1 MIRTLLAAV
10 FALFSLAATAQ
21 ADQRVIVRA
30 KRPYNQAKADVARLG
45 GQVLYEFRNADGLV
59 VSIPDDKVNA
69 LNSLNSIEYFVRDAE
84 VPHPVPKGL
93 VSVTEPLQATEVGG
107 TEPLTYY
114 TLGAELT
121 HARDLHLAGLTGSGV
136 VLGTIDSGIS
146 AAAAALAG
154 RVIGGENFVP
164 GATEPDATSSLN
176 APHGTWVATTV
187 GGNVGFLFP
196 SGGAVATAVRNNCPG
211 NKCSFPH
218 PAIPNVDVI
227 PLVGQAPG
235 AQFFALKVFPASG
248 GGAPTSRILQAMD
261 RAIQLK
267 RTTQPNMKV
276 VNMSLG
282 GVTLFAGGDIANQLA
297 TSMANAGITLVAAS
311 GNDGPSGSTV
321 GSPGTAR
328 DILTAGAASDA
339 LHERIVADLFF
350 LPPGLPGSVWRPDG
364 TQQMADFS
372 SRGPTADGR
381 IDPDLVANGVWTFA
395 QHANGTTLNFV
406 SGTSFATAT
415 VAGVAALLYQYKPSA
430 TPAEIRTA
438 LISSSD
444 PNLIGEATPVDQGAG
459 YVNAA
464 AAKQLLDGPLGPLAD
479 VGPAKKKVSQNV
491 HQGAGIEPIN
501 QSSFTAHVADLRPS
515 ERKDFYFVVHKNTQ
529 AVEVT
534 VSNITPEL
542 PPSQQNQIFGDD
554 IEFAVQSAKTSLA
567 DYLTDLPGP
576 TPPGPIFLNDDATF
590 TFERPETGLMRVT
603 VVGDWTNAGRVSV
616 DLAITE
622 HRAPLPGHEFKG
634 KISEGEFQFHTLT
647 LPPGLPSVSFRLSFD
662 GDWGSYPTNDVDLIL
677 IAPNGALN
685 FAGATL
691 NSPETVTIA
700 NPPGGNWT
708 LVVNGFTIFEKADKY
723 QIRVDF

>member
-1 MIRTLLAAV
+1 MIRRLLAAV
-10 FALFSLAATAQ
+10 FALFSVAATAQ
-21 ADQRVIVRA
+21 ADQRVIVRT
-30 KRPYNQAKADVARLG
+30 KRPYNQAKADVARVG

-93 VSVTEPLQATEVGG
+93 VSVTEPQQAIDVGG

-114 TLGAELT
+114 TLGGELT

-136 VLGTIDSGIS
+136 VVGIIDSGVS
-146 AAAAALAG
+146 ATASALAG

-164 GATEPDATSSLN
+164 GATEPGATSSLN
-176 APHGTWVATTV
+176 DPHGTWVATTV
-187 GGNVGFLFP
+187 GGNALFGFLRT
-196 SGGAVATAVRNNCPG
+196 GATATAIRINCPD
-211 NKCSFPH
+211 NRCSFPFS
-218 PAIPNVDVI
+218 PTIDAV

-248 GGAPTSRILQAMD
+248 GGAPFSRIMQAMD
-261 RAIQLK
+261 RAIDLK
-267 RTTQPNMKV
+267 QTTLPNMKV

-282 GVTLFAGGDIANQLA
+282 GGTLFAGGDIVDQLA
-297 TSMANAGITLVAAS
+297 TSMAAAGITLVVAS
-311 GNDGPSGSTV
+311 GNEGPSGSTV
-321 GSPGTAR
+321 ASPGTAR
-328 DILTAGAASDA
+328 DILTVGAASDA
-339 LHERIVADLFF
+339 IHERIVADLFF
-350 LPPGLPGSVWRPDG
+350 LPPGLLGSVWRPDG

-381 IDPDLVANGVWTFA
+381 VDPDLVANGVWTFA
-395 QHANGTTLNFV
+395 QHANGTLFFV
-406 SGTSFATAT
+406 SGTSFATPT

-438 LISSSD
+438 LISSAD
-444 PNLIGEATPVDQGAG
+444 PDLIGEATPVDQGAG

-491 HQGAGIEPIN
+491 HQGAGIAPIN
-501 QSSFTAHVADLRPS
+501 QSSFTTHLADLRPS
-515 ERKDFYFVVHKNTQ
+515 ERRDFYFVVDKNTA
-529 AVEVT
+529 AVEVA
-534 VSNITPEL
+534 VSNISPEL

-554 IEFAVQSAKTSLA
+554 IEFAVQSAKTFG
-567 DYLTDLPGP
+567 DYLTDPPGP
-576 TPPGPIFLNDDATF
+576 PPSGPIFLNDDATF

-603 VVGDWTNAGRVSV
+603 VLGDWTNAGRVSV

-634 KISEGEFQFHTLT
+634 RISEGEFQFHTLT

-685 FAGATL
+685 FAGATA